1 MILLKMTKLKSMTY
15 FRQNFMCQKFNFAVL
30 VSIFMENTFNKLNCT
45 CSNFVLHLK
54 AHLIMTKQTASV
66 LFFLFILISVFTS
79 GCQKDELNSDPSFK
93 LQFSADTVIFDTVFT
108 TIGSSSKAL
117 VIRNTGNTKVNISKI
132 TLARRSSSPFRVNI
146 DGTSTDE
153 YHNLEIAANDS
164 AYIFVKVTID
174 PNNASNPL
182 IETDSIVFEINGN
195 TQNVKLVAW
204 GQDAYFHLNDFLSG
218 NITLP
223 NDKPHIVY
231 GTLTVQNGCKLS
243 IEKGTRLYF
252 HDGGSLEI
260 QSGASLNVL
269 GTLESPVLFTG
280 DNLEDY
286 YQDLPG
292 LWEGIWLKNGSKTI
306 SFTYAEITN
315 AKVGIRA
322 DSIGMDDA
330 EPLRLHNC
338 MIHNM
343 NNYGIYATKAHIVA
357 TNCQITNCGGNVV
370 SIENG
375 GDYDFRNCTLARYF
389 SGRSYPALYISNYVS
404 DSTGER
410 FPGELTSAYFGNCI
424 ISGYQSDQIGLY
436 ELEGTLFNFQF
447 DYCLVNWDKPFYQK
461 YEPNFTN
468 CISNEEAK
476 FIDPYTNDFQLDTLS
491 FAKDAASMG
500 IINGT
505 VPDIRLD
512 RKGISRVV
520 FDKPDLGAY
529 ERVEI
534 R

>member
-1 MILLKMTKLKSMTY
+1 MFEIYVPFTEIYPTTIVPVIKGKKNM
-15 FRQNFMCQKFNFAVL
+15 
-30 VSIFMENTFNKLNCT
+30 NKR
-45 CSNFVLHLK
+45 
-54 AHLIMTKQTASV
+54 TASF
-66 LFFLFILISVFTS
+66 LLLLIGLSSFFLI
-79 GCQKDELNSDPSFK
+79 GCQKDEFNTDPSFK

-108 TIGSSSKAL
+108 TIGSSSRAL
-117 VIRNTGNTKVNISKI
+117 VIRNTGNAKVNISKI
-132 TLARRSSSPFRVNI
+132 TLARRSSSPFRINI
-146 DGTSTDE
+146 DGSSTDE
-153 YHNLEIAANDS
+153 YQNLEIAANDS

-174 PNNASNPL
+174 PNSANSPL
-182 IETDSIVFEINGN
+182 IETDSVIFETNGN
-195 TQNVKLVAW
+195 IQNVKLVAW
-204 GQDAYFHLNDFLSG
+204 GQDAYFHLNENLNSDIS
-218 NITLP
+218 LP
-223 NDKPHIVY
+223 DDKPHVIY
-231 GTLTVQNGCKLS
+231 GTFTALKGCNLS
-243 IEKGTRLYF
+243 IGEGTRLYF
-252 HDGGSLEI
+252 HTGASLEI
-260 QSGASLNVL
+260 QAGASLNVA
-269 GTLESPVLFTG
+269 GTLQSPVLFTS

-292 LWEGIWLKNGSKTI
+292 LWDGIWLQKGSKNI

-322 DSIGMDDA
+322 DSVGMDGA

-343 NNYGIYATKAHIVA
+343 NNYGIYATKARIVA

-410 FPGELTSAYFGNCI
+410 YPGELTAAYFGNCI
-424 ISGYQSDQIGLY
+424 ISGNQTDQIGLY

-447 DYCLVNWDKPFYQK
+447 DYCLVSWDKTFYQK

-476 FIDPYTNDFQLDTLS
+476 FIDPYANDFQLDTLS
-491 FAKDAASMG
+491 FAKDAASIG

-520 FDKPDLGAY
+520 FGKPDFGAY
-529 ERVEI
+529 ERVEV